1 MDVLSHYSFAYQSVH
16 PQRAHLVVGVDWGLD
31 LHRQQTTFSLPSP
44 EFYIYV
50 LMELGPVRLLLSL
63 SS

>member
-1 MDVLSHYSFAYQSVH
+1 MDVLSYYYFAYQSLH
-16 PQRAHLVVGVDWGLD
+16 SQRAHLVVRVDWGLD

-50 LMELGPVRLLLSL
+50 LMELGPVQLLRSL